1 LISITKKETAV
12 SNTNFSEAHSDQTMA
27 DIVTKNFK
35 TAGIFEKY
43 DLDFCC
49 GGNKTIAQACREN
62 GTDPDLVFSEIEKI
76 ESEKV
81 EIPERID
88 DWDLDF
94 IVDYIVN
101 NHHKFVR
108 YMIPIVSSHA
118 DKVASAHEKN
128 HPETLTVAKV
138 FSTIYKDLKQH
149 MMKEEEILFPYIK
162 YLVKVRNGEVKFEK
176 PYFGRI
182 GNPINMMELEHQSA
196 GESMHSIRKLTNNY
210 ATPSDACNT
219 YKVCLNE
226 LREFEEDLHKH
237 VHLENNILFPKAV
250 LLEEQLISG

>member
-1 LISITKKETAV
+1 M
-12 SNTNFSEAHSDQTMA
+12 SNSNFLEVYSDQTLA

-49 GGNKTIAQACREN
+49 GGNKTIAQACLEN
-62 GTDPDLVFSEIEKI
+62 GTDPSLVFYEIEKI
-76 ESEKV
+76 DSEKV
-81 EIPERID
+81 EIPERVD

-108 YMIPIVSSHA
+108 YMIPIISSHTN
-118 DKVASAHEKN
+118 KVTSAHGKN
-128 HPETLTVAKV
+128 HPETITVAKV
-138 FSTIYKDLKQH
+138 FSTVYKDLKQH

-162 YLVKVRNGEVKFEK
+162 YLVKVRNGGAKFEK

-182 GNPINMMELEHQSA
+182 SNPINMMELEHQSA
-196 GESMHSIRKLTNNY
+196 GESMYSIRKLTNSY
-210 ATPSDACNT
+210 AIPTDACNT
-219 YKVCLNE
+219 YRVCLKE
-226 LREFEEDLHKH
+226 LKEFEEDLHKH
-237 VHLENNILFPKAV
+237 VHLENNVLFPKAV
-250 LLEEQLISG
+250 FLEEQLIGG